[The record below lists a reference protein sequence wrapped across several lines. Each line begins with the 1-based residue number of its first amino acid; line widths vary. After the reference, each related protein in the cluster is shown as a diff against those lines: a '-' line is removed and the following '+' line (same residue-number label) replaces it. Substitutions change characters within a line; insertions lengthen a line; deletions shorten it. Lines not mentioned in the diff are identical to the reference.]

1 MAELLGIV
9 AGGAGLASL
18 ALQLVD
24 GGQKLR
30 HRYKNAKGFGG
41 NITWLSEDI
50 ELIGKQLIQ
59 LEASADDIMQ
69 EQLGPIMMER
79 CRDRSAKVADRL
91 ANLAGD
97 IPLNSSRRQIIR
109 TAFRSGQWKGELN
122 ELQALV
128 TGLKQDISQL
138 YIIQQHLYMRNSR
151 NSLVTVGSASS
162 TTSVI
167 SLSTELAPHDN
178 SPRIAMTSQHEIIQC
193 FSCQCSCSCHKK
205 RTISGIFWRLQ
216 YSPLGQILKACDNPA
231 CSARRYRFDLQI
243 ALYRYGIPLKAT
255 LGVDLI
261 TELGRYSLQPCL
273 QIETVVDFNA
283 PGFVFIDYHGR
294 TMIDEDESFELLEN
308 LIRLFVVSF
317 HTRETSHSV
326 TLLQLIKYYMN
337 HYPYNSSLLSLVAL
351 EGDFQNVTPT
361 WEKWSMSPIAY
372 GDDPFDLHFMRF
384 FVALNPDF
392 GDSPPLHASI
402 LLGSDEDF
410 KLSLDKNAEPFEK
423 IVNFLGQSALHI
435 SVCQPSRVAQLLAA
449 GHQVDLSDKSG
460 ATPLMYAVSMN
471 IPDTV
476 IILLENGA
484 GLFARNRFPYD
495 VSLIVAMRGSC
506 DSLWQI
512 IDFVT
517 AAYPDRIP
525 ELFPRFFP
533 LMYCPDEGKIDAL
546 HKFGR
551 GEGCINFWSQV
562 ISKIGSPDFTFQHGL
577 TLMELACDPSSAK
590 ALIELGFTNFKQND
604 GALLKHLAW
613 LHDLSLFQFA
623 VAKGGDA
630 HLYDRWGWRI
640 LDMLLHDLEECSW
653 KDFSEIL
660 GILRFLLDRGVQ
672 VSSRDECVCNCS
684 VGGCMPGSK
693 WLLDTSKRGLFVW
706 LELLEMK
713 GKMEAAKE
721 VSLALLRRI
730 SFNEAGLHHTC
741 HTCHACRALCNFDL
755 VSDIDNDRFW
765 DIPEQ
770 IAIDQLNQEMEELA
784 VKSHLELKIELM
796 IRFRRIWKKKYAE
809 RWPGPNIGPT
819 VREEIRNGRA
829 KDLYKLVNVIRAS
842 KHPEIPEP
850 FSSSWDFILQKEL
863 DSDPWSL
870 NYDLEL
876 MVVKLGVGL
885 YQYGGDQFERWLPL
899 LTQLTDVLL
908 ADEEPRALGF

>member
-1 MAELLGIV
+1 
-9 AGGAGLASL
+9 
-18 ALQLVD
+18 
-24 GGQKLR
+24 
-30 HRYKNAKGFGG
+30 
-41 NITWLSEDI
+41 
-50 ELIGKQLIQ
+50 
-59 LEASADDIMQ
+59 MQ
-69 EQLGPIMMER
+69 
-79 CRDRSAKVADRL
+79 
-91 ANLAGD
+91 
-97 IPLNSSRRQIIR
+97 
-109 TAFRSGQWKGELN
+109 
-122 ELQALV
+122 
-128 TGLKQDISQL
+128 
-138 YIIQQHLYMRNSR
+138 
-151 NSLVTVGSASS
+151 
-162 TTSVI
+162 
-167 SLSTELAPHDN
+167 
-178 SPRIAMTSQHEIIQC
+178 
-193 FSCQCSCSCHKK
+193 
-205 RTISGIFWRLQ
+205 
-216 YSPLGQILKACDNPA
+216 
-231 CSARRYRFDLQI
+231 
-243 ALYRYGIPLKAT
+243 
-255 LGVDLI
+255 
-261 TELGRYSLQPCL
+261 
-273 QIETVVDFNA
+273 
-283 PGFVFIDYHGR
+283 
-294 TMIDEDESFELLEN
+294 
-308 LIRLFVVSF
+308 
-317 HTRETSHSV
+317 
-326 TLLQLIKYYMN
+326 
-337 HYPYNSSLLSLVAL
+337 
-351 EGDFQNVTPT
+351 
-361 WEKWSMSPIAY
+361 
-372 GDDPFDLHFMRF
+372 
-384 FVALNPDF
+384 DF

-512 IDFVT
+512 IDFAT

-533 LMYCPDEGKIDAL
+533 LMYCPDEGRIDAL
-546 HKFGR
+546 HKFGH

-630 HLYDRWGWRI
+630 HLHDRWGWHI

-706 LELLEMK
+706 LELIEMK
-713 GKMEAAKE
+713 GKMESAKE

-730 SFNEAGLHHTC
+730 SFNEAGLHHAC

-755 VSDIDNDRFW
+755 VSDIENDRFW

-819 VREEIRNGRA
+819 EREEIRNERA
-829 KDLYKLVNVIRAS
+829 KDLYKLVNIIRVRIFCS
-842 KHPEIPEP
+842 
-850 FSSSWDFILQKEL
+850 
-863 DSDPWSL
+863 
-870 NYDLEL
+870 
-876 MVVKLGVGL
+876 
-885 YQYGGDQFERWLPL
+885 
-899 LTQLTDVLL
+899 
-908 ADEEPRALGF
+908 